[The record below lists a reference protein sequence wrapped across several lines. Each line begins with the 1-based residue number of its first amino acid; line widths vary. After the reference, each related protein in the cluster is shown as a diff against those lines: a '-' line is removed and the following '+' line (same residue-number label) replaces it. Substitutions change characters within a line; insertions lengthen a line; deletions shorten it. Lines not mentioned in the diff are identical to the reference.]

1 MLEQTAGEFGAMRA
15 QVLRPGR
22 KERVVYFVAVAIFLV
37 MSIAACVY
45 NPLVGAIGLALFGS
59 LAVFAGF
66 RLWHP
71 RAYATELCDD
81 RFRVYGGFGQLVHEV
96 RWIDVDALTFFRGNG
111 LRGPGSEL
119 FLAWRCEPRQRRRGL
134 MPAVRGGRN
143 DAGVEFDGALFD
155 DYLGLDAMLELFAE
169 HVARARGADRPAT
182 AWERL
187 GLAT

>member
-1 MLEQTAGEFGAMRA
+1 
-15 QVLRPGR
+15 
-22 KERVVYFVAVAIFLV
+22 
-37 MSIAACVY
+37 
-45 NPLVGAIGLALFGS
+45 
-59 LAVFAGF
+59 
-66 RLWHP
+66 
-71 RAYATELCDD
+71 
-81 RFRVYGGFGQLVHEV
+81 
-96 RWIDVDALTFFRGNG
+96 
-111 LRGPGSEL
+111 
-119 FLAWRCEPRQRRRGL
+119 